1 METQNELLKSIE
13 RQTKLLTSKQIT
25 LILAFAG
32 VYVLWGST
40 YFAIKILVHS
50 VPVFLMAA
58 ARFLIAGSIMLVWGK
73 LSNQV
78 LPNKT
83 QIKNAAISGFIL
95 LVLGNGTMLFANSY
109 ISSSGVIAVV
119 VAITPLWMV
128 LLQWLWNKGSQPTF
142 AIWTGIALGIMGMW
156 FLAGPENMP
165 SLGEGSWIGILLV
178 VAGTIFWAI
187 GTIYSKGAIMP
198 ESSIYTSA
206 IQMLSASAC
215 MFVFGTLFGDWQQ
228 LNFAAYGWAEGLSF
242 VYLIIGGSVLGFTS
256 YSYITKNAP
265 AASVSTY
272 AYVNPVI
279 ALFIGWWIGH
289 ELISNQTLLA
299 CALLLAGVI
308 LIVVKPKLALKIKA

>member
-13 RQTKLLTSKQIT
+13 RQSKLLTSKQIT

-58 ARFLIAGSIMLVWGK
+58 ARFLIAGVIMLVWGK
-73 LSNQV
+73 LSNHVWPDKKQF
-78 LPNKT
+78 
-83 QIKNAAISGFIL
+83 INATISGFIL
-95 LVLGNGTMLFANSY
+95 LVLGNGTMLFANEY

-128 LLQWLWNKGSQPTF
+128 LLQWLWNKGARPSL
-142 AIWTGIALGIMGMW
+142 AIWTGIALGILGMW

-165 SLGEGSWIGILLV
+165 SLGKSSWIGILLV
-178 VAGTIFWAI
+178 VSGTIFWAI
-187 GTIYSKGAIMP
+187 GTVYSKGAIMP

-206 IQMLSASAC
+206 VQMLSASAS
-215 MFVFGTLFGDWQQ
+215 MFVFGSLSGDWQQ
-228 LNFAAYGWAEGLSF
+228 LNFPSYGLPEGLSF
-242 VYLIIGGSVLGFTS
+242 LYLIIGGSVLGFTS
-256 YSYITKNAP
+256 YSFITKNAT

-279 ALFIGWWIGH
+279 ALLIGSWIGN
-289 ELISNQTLLA
+289 EIISNQTLLA

-308 LIVVKPKLALKIKA
+308 LIVVKPKVPMKIKA

>member
-1 METQNELLKSIE
+1 METQNELLKSID
-13 RQTKLLTSKQIT
+13 RQTKSLTNKQIT

-58 ARFLIAGSIMLVWGK
+58 ARFLIAGTIMLVWGK
-73 LSNQV
+73 LSSQA
-78 LPNKT
+78 LPEIR
-83 QIKNAAISGFIL
+83 QIYNAAISGFIL

-109 ISSSGVIAVV
+109 ISSSGVIAVI

-128 LLQWLWNKGSQPTF
+128 LLQWLWNKGAQPTF
-142 AIWTGIALGIMGMW
+142 AIWTGIALGIMGMY
-156 FLAGPENMP
+156 FLAGPDNMP
-165 SLGEGSWIGILLV
+165 SLGKSSWVGILLV
-178 VAGTIFWAI
+178 VAGTVFWAI
-187 GTIYSKGAIMP
+187 GTIYSKGTIMP

-206 IQMLSASAC
+206 IQMLAASVS
-215 MFVFGTLFGDWQQ
+215 MFVFGSVAGDWQQ
-228 LNFAAYGWAEGLSF
+228 LNFSAYGWAEGLSF
-242 VYLIIGGSVLGFTS
+242 IYLVIGGSVLGFTA

-279 ALFIGWWIGH
+279 ALFIGSWIGH
-289 ELISNQTLLA
+289 EIISNQTLLA

-308 LIVVKPKLALKIKA
+308 LIVVKPKVAIKIRG